1 MQACG
6 TPAARLSFLPS
17 LLTTVLTF
25 ISFLLLPKMLISLLI
40 ASRTRGPSLAHRLPT
55 AAPDPRAPHQPDC
68 AQRPRWGKDMQ
79 LSPLPPEGQ
88 EPPRTP
94 QPTAAISQA
103 PPQPGCSCSGAIQ
116 RIPPTADALPGPR
129 KQVCAPSLS
138 GTKSLQDDS
147 VGHNDTL
154 LTSRGRGSQAQTPP
168 ASSVTTGPVL

>member
-1 MQACG
+1 MWDTG
-6 TPAARLSFLPS
+6 YTPFFPAILADDCADFHLFSLVAKDADFPPDCFPHPRSFPS
-17 LLTTVLTF
+17 
-25 ISFLLLPKMLISLLI
+25 SPP
-40 ASRTRGPSLAHRLPT
+40 AHSRSRPPSPAPAGLCTETEMGEENATQPSSTRGPGTTPHAPT
-55 AAPDPRAPHQPDC
+55 SR
-68 AQRPRWGKDMQ
+68 
-79 LSPLPPEGQ
+79 
-88 EPPRTP
+88 
-94 QPTAAISQA
+94 A